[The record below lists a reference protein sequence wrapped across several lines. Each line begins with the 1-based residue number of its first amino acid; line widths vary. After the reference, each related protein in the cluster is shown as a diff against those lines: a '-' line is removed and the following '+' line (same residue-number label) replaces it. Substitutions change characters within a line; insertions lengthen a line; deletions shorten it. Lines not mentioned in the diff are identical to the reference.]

1 MKLNRLILIMFCL
14 YWGRATT
21 QLFGAIDHKESETYL
36 LPLNCSELLP
46 DNTPFVSYFEL
57 VGRGQ
62 VVSNK
67 PFSRKVFKIL
77 ALRDKLNA
85 SSHLFEGS
93 NPVDIMIRRTLCFYR
108 EQRDPL
114 QLVPYYDPKMVS
126 FLSEGMKDLE
136 QKVERVILDLQT
148 QALDKERLARRAK
161 QNEAVVQNEKRLAEK
176 SAIQIFERIN
186 QQAVRKVKT
195 N

>member
-1 MKLNRLILIMFCL
+1 M
-14 YWGRATT
+14 
-21 QLFGAIDHKESETYL
+21 
-36 LPLNCSELLP
+36 
-46 DNTPFVSYFEL
+46 
-57 VGRGQ
+57 
-62 VVSNK
+62 
-67 PFSRKVFKIL
+67 
-77 ALRDKLNA
+77 
-85 SSHLFEGS
+85 
-93 NPVDIMIRRTLCFYR
+93 
-108 EQRDPL
+108 

-176 SAIQIFERIN
+176 SAIQIFDRIN